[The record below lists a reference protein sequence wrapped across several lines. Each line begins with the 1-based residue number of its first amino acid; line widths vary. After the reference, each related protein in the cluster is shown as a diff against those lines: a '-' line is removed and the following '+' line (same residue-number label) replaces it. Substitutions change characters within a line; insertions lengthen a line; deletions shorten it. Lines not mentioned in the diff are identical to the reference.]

1 MTSMTS
7 MTALSHDCHDCHAEF
22 KKFEFSGHYK
32 SSAATRR
39 HWLSNTFGNEIGMH
53 WMLLIATLFFNINKS
68 SLLKSVSWL
77 LGELQFISDSILQF

>member
-7 MTALSHDCHDCHAEF
+7 MTALSHGCHDCHAEF

-32 SSAATRR
+32 FSGATRQ

-53 WMLLIATLFFNINKS
+53 WMWLIATLFFDINKS

-77 LGELQFISDSILQF
+77 LGEVQ

>member
-7 MTALSHDCHDCHAEF
+7 MTALSHDWHDCHAEF

-68 SLLKSVSWL
+68 SLFHGCLVS
-77 LGELQFISDSILQF
+77 SDSFLIQFCRSDF